1 MTTTSSTGPLLELQ
15 GVSAAYGGVQALRDV
30 DIAVGDGEFVVLL
43 GPNGAGKTTTLRT
56 VSGLVQPTAGRIHL
70 RGRDITRVAGWR
82 RTGFGLGH
90 VPEGRQIFPD
100 HTVEENL
107 RLGAFARRRDR
118 ARTDRTLIE
127 LLELFPVLGE
137 RRAQP
142 GGTLSGGEAQMLA
155 VARALMS
162 EPRLLMLDEPSLG
175 LAPIKTAELFGY
187 VRRLHA
193 ERGLAVLLVEQ
204 EALTALRL
212 ADRGYVLERGRVV
225 IEGSAEKLRED
236 PRVQAAYLGAAPMA

>member
-1 MTTTSSTGPLLELQ
+1 MSAPVGTGPLLELR
-15 GVSAAYGGVQALRDV
+15 GVSARYGGVQALRDV
-30 DIAVGDGEFVVLL
+30 DIVVGEGEFVVLL

-56 VSGLVQPTAGRIHL
+56 VSGLVHPTNGSVHF
-70 RGRDITRVAGWR
+70 RGRNITRVAGWR
-82 RTGFGLGH
+82 RPGLGLGH
-90 VPEGRQIFPD
+90 VPEGRHIFPD

-118 ARTDRTLIE
+118 GRTDRTLTE
-127 LLELFPVLGE
+127 LLELFPVLAE

-142 GGTLSGGEAQMLA
+142 AGTLSGGEAQMLA

-187 VRRLHA
+187 LRRLHG
-193 ERGLAVLLVEQ
+193 ERGLTVLLVEQ

-212 ADRGYVLERGRVV
+212 ADRGYVLERGQVV
-225 IEGSAEKLRED
+225 IEGSAAQLRDD
-236 PRVQAAYLGAAPMA
+236 PRVQAAYLGAAPTA

>member
-1 MTTTSSTGPLLELQ
+1 MPSSTTQPVLELR
-15 GVSAAYGGVQALRDV
+15 GLSADYGGVHALRGI
-30 DIAVGDGEFVVLL
+30 DIVVGDGEFVVLL

-56 VSGLVQPTAGRIHL
+56 VSGLVPPAAGSIHL
-70 RGRDITRVAGWR
+70 RGRNITRVAGWR
-82 RTGFGLGH
+82 RTGLGLGH
-90 VPEGRQIFPD
+90 VPEGRHIFPE

-118 ARTDRTLIE
+118 GRTDRTLTE

-142 GGTLSGGEAQMLA
+142 AGTLSGGEAQMLA

-162 EPRLLMLDEPSLG
+162 EPQLLMLDEPSLG

-187 VRRLHA
+187 IRRLHR
-193 ERGLAVLLVEQ
+193 ERGLA
-204 EALTALRL
+204 ALRL

-225 IEGSAEKLRED
+225 IEGSAEQLRED
-236 PRVQAAYLGAAPMA
+236 ARVQAAYLGAAPTA

>member
-1 MTTTSSTGPLLELQ
+1 MSATTTPVLELRAL
-15 GVSAAYGGVQALRDV
+15 STNYGGVQALRGV
-30 DIAVGDGEFVVLL
+30 DIVVGDGEFVVLL

-56 VSGLVQPTAGRIHL
+56 VSGLVPPAPGSIYL
-70 RGRDITRVAGWR
+70 RGRNITRVAGWR
-82 RTGFGLGH
+82 RTGLGLGH
-90 VPEGRQIFPD
+90 VPEGRHIFPE

-107 RLGAFARRRDR
+107 RLGAFARRRHR
-118 ARTDRTLIE
+118 GHTDRTLTE

-142 GGTLSGGEAQMLA
+142 AGTLSGGEAQMLA

-187 VRRLHA
+187 VQRLHR

-204 EALTALRL
+204 EAFAALRL

-225 IEGSAEKLRED
+225 IEGSAENLRED
-236 PRVQAAYLGAAPMA
+236 PRVQAAYLGAAPTT

>member
-1 MTTTSSTGPLLELQ
+1 MPTSMTAPVLELR
-15 GVSAAYGGVQALRDV
+15 GVSANYGGVQALRGI
-30 DIAVGDGEFVVLL
+30 DIVVGDGECVVVL

-56 VSGLVQPTAGRIHL
+56 VSGLVQPTTGSIHL
-70 RGRDITRVAGWR
+70 LGRNITRVAGWR
-82 RTGFGLGH
+82 RTGLGLGH
-90 VPEGRQIFPD
+90 VPEGRHIFPD

-107 RLGAFARRRDR
+107 RLGAFSRRRDR
-118 ARTDRTLIE
+118 GRTDRTLTE
-127 LLELFPVLGE
+127 LLDLFPVLGE
-137 RRAQP
+137 RRTQP
-142 GGTLSGGEAQMLA
+142 AGTLSGGEAQMLA

-162 EPRLLMLDEPSLG
+162 EPRVLMLDEPSLG

-187 VRRLHA
+187 VRRLHR

-212 ADRGYVLERGRVV
+212 ADRGYVLEHGRVV
-225 IEGSAEKLRED
+225 IEGSAEQLRED

>member
-1 MTTTSSTGPLLELQ
+1 MTASTTGPVLELR
-15 GVSAAYGGVQALRDV
+15 GVSANYGGVQALRGV
-30 DIAVGDGEFVVLL
+30 DIVVGDGEFVVLL

-56 VSGLVQPTAGRIHL
+56 VSGLVPPAAGTVHL
-70 RGRDITRVAGWR
+70 RGTNITRVAGWR
-82 RTGFGLGH
+82 RTGLGLGH
-90 VPEGRQIFPD
+90 VPEGRHIFPE

-107 RLGAFARRRDR
+107 RLGAFARRRDKG
-118 ARTDRTLIE
+118 RTDKTLGE
-127 LLELFPVLGE
+127 LMELFPVLGE
-137 RRAQP
+137 RRTQAA
-142 GGTLSGGEAQMLA
+142 GTLSGGEGQMLA

-162 EPRLLMLDEPSLG
+162 EPGLLMLDEPSLG

-187 VRRLHA
+187 LRRLHS

-236 PRVQAAYLGAAPMA
+236 PRVQAAYLGAAPTT